1 MGSSPTFPSGF
12 ACGESFAYMIAPS
25 DFQRESFRIDE
36 QIWDALA
43 LRAGDG
49 VLFLGLAG
57 EGAWVRRALEIGARV
72 SAIGGDD
79 ATVGRIAKLGA
90 TAIRGSATMIPA
102 EADAYDVAVAFHYL
116 HEIDPG
122 FHAQVIAELARVGRR
137 VIVVEPSPPADPL
150 GRRIAALYARAKRE
164 AGLFEQY
171 QPLEYWRKLLAI
183 VKADVY
189 QSLFTFTRVPPKH
202 QVAET
207 VALIL
212 QAMAIEEMPKE
223 YLDELRALAA
233 RPDAQLLPLSR
244 IVLIGTAADE
254 PPPQGTPTKFRPE
267 VDLAP
272 PPPRPTEPLAVAPPA
287 PPPRP
292 VAPPAQPQPGF
303 GFGFSSEPEPPEL
316 PPPPPPPAAAAPV
329 KTPSAPARPPQ
340 PAAPAPAP
348 PFGAPFALPEDE
360 TPFGGAAEPAPEPN
374 GFGWAWEPPEGE
386 QPG

>member
-1 MGSSPTFPSGF
+1 V
-12 ACGESFAYMIAPS
+12 IAPS

-36 QIWDALA
+36 QIWDALG
-43 LRAGDG
+43 LRSGDS
-49 VLFLGLAG
+49 VLFLGLAN
-57 EGAWVRRALEIGARV
+57 EGAWVQRALEVGVRV
-72 SAIGGDD
+72 TAVGGDT
-79 ATVGRIAKLGA
+79 ATVDRIGKLGA

-102 EADAYDVAVAFHYL
+102 EADAYDVAIAFHYL

-122 FHAQVIAELARVGRR
+122 FHAQVVAELARVGRR
-137 VIVVEPSPPADPL
+137 VTIVEPSPPADPL
-150 GRRIAALYARAKRE
+150 GRRIAALYSRAKRE

-207 VALIL
+207 IALVL

-223 YLDELRALAA
+223 YLDELRTLAA

-244 IVLIGTAADE
+244 IVLIGTAADD
-254 PPPQGTPTKFRPE
+254 PPPQGTPTKFRPGI
-267 VDLAP
+267 DLAP
-272 PPPRPTEPLAVAPPA
+272 PPPRPTEPLAIATPA

-292 VAPPAQPQPGF
+292 VTPPAQPQP

-316 PPPPPPPAAAAPV
+316 PPPPPPPAAKPAPLKAPFAAP
-329 KTPSAPARPPQ
+329 RPPSPAPPQ
-340 PAAPAPAP
+340 AAPPEAPAP

-360 TPFGGAAEPAPEPN
+360 TPFGGGDPAAPPAA

-386 QPG
+386 QPS